1 MSLRPIDCGLIPALG
16 SGGKCARL
24 LNDTEEIFEFTR
36 GTGNF
41 VDLAPKITI
50 WWRKY

>member
-16 SGGKCARL
+16 SVRKCARL